1 MTLWLVER
9 FVFSVVSEPYAS
21 VFPYS
26 TWLVAGSSVVHVMVA
41 LDSVMLETL
50 TPEIVGGVSSAVA
63 RVVSSPL
70 AVISFP
76 AASFDIT
83 L

>member
-1 MTLWLVER
+1 M
-9 FVFSVVSEPYAS
+9 
-21 VFPYS
+21 
-26 TWLVAGSSVVHVMVA
+26 AGSFVTHVMVA
-41 LDSVMLETL
+41 LDSVMLETP
-50 TPEIVGGVSSAVA
+50 TPEIVGGVVSAVA

-83 L
+83 LK